1 MTPRGMFRHEMAVQ
15 NYTMSVDSYGQGT
28 KTWATL
34 ATVLGYIENA
44 DGRSIE
50 SVDVTR
56 GQSAY
61 RIVIP
66 WIDLVTIKSRILLR
80 ETGKSDRTLEVT
92 GVVDPD
98 LKRMELHIEAL
109 EVTA

>member
-15 NYTMSVDSYGQGT
+15 NYTMTVDSYGQGT
-28 KTWATL
+28 KSWSTI
-34 ATVLGYIENA
+34 ATVLGFIESA
-44 DGRSIE
+44 DGRTLD
-50 SVDVTR
+50 SVDVIR

-66 WIDLVTIKSRILLR
+66 WVDEVTIKSRILLR
-80 ETGKSDRTLEVT
+80 ETGKTDRALELV

-98 LKRMELHIEAL
+98 LRRIELHIDAL
-109 EVTA
+109 EITA

>member
-15 NYTMSVDSYGQGT
+15 NYSMSVDSYGQGT
-28 KTWATL
+28 KTWSTL

-44 DGRSIE
+44 DGSSIQ

-66 WIDLVTIKSRILLR
+66 W
-80 ETGKSDRTLEVT
+80 
-92 GVVDPD
+92 
-98 LKRMELHIEAL
+98 EL
-109 EVTA
+109 

>member
-15 NYTMSVDSYGQGT
+15 NYSASVDSYGQGT
-28 KTWATL
+28 KTYSTV
-34 ATVLGYIENA
+34 ATVLGYIENT
-44 DGRSIE
+44 DGQTID
-50 SVDVTR
+50 SVDVTK
-56 GQSAY
+56 GQSTY

-66 WIDLVTIKSRILLR
+66 FLDGVTTKSRILLR
-80 ETGKSDRTLEVT
+80 ETGKSDRTLELT

-98 LKRMELHIEAL
+98 LRRMELHIQAL

>member
-15 NYTMSVDSYGQGT
+15 NYSTTIDSYGQGT
-28 KTWATL
+28 KTWATA

-44 DGRSIE
+44 DGRTID
-50 SVDVTR
+50 SVDVMR

-66 WIDLVTIKSRILLR
+66 WIDSVTIKSRILLK
-80 ETGKSDRTLEVT
+80 ETGKTDRTLELT

-98 LKRMELHIEAL
+98 LRRMELHIEAL

>member
-1 MTPRGMFRHEMAVQ
+1 MFRHEMAVQ
-15 NYTMSVDSYGQGT
+15 NYSTTIDSYGQGT
-28 KTWATL
+28 KTWSTAV
-34 ATVLGYIENA
+34 TVLGYIETA
-44 DGRSIE
+44 DGRTID
-50 SVDVTR
+50 SVDVNR

-66 WIDLVTIKSRILLR
+66 WIDSVTIKSRILLR
-80 ETGKSDRTLEVT
+80 ETGKADRTLELT

-98 LKRMELHIEAL
+98 LQRMELHIEAL

>member
-15 NYTMSVDSYGQGT
+15 NYSMSLDSYGQGT
-28 KTWATL
+28 KTWTTA

-44 DGRSIE
+44 DGRSVDA
-50 SVDVTR
+50 VDVTQ
-56 GQSAY
+56 GQTAY

-66 WIDLVTIKSRILLR
+66 WIDSVTIKSRILLR
-80 ETGKSDRTLEVT
+80 ETGKTDRTLELT

-98 LKRMELHIEAL
+98 LRRMELHIEAL

>member
-15 NYTMSVDSYGQGT
+15 NYTVSVDSYGQGT
-28 KTWATL
+28 KTYSTV
-34 ATVLGYIENA
+34 ATVLGYFENA
-44 DGRSIE
+44 DGS
-50 SVDVTR
+50 SVDSVAVTQ

-66 WIDLVTIKSRILLR
+66 WIDAVTIKSRILLR
-80 ETGKSDRTLEVT
+80 ETGRADRTLELT

-98 LKRMELHIEAL
+98 LRRMELHIEAV
-109 EVTA
+109 EVTT

>member
-15 NYTMSVDSYGQGT
+15 NYSTAIDSYGQAT
-28 KTWATL
+28 KTWTTL
-34 ATVLGYIENA
+34 ATVLGFIENA
-44 DGRSIE
+44 DGRSLE
-50 SVDVTR
+50 TVDVTR

-66 WIDLVTIKSRILLR
+66 WIDSVTIKSRVLLR
-80 ETGKSDRTLEVT
+80 ETGKADRTLELT

-98 LKRMELHIEAL
+98 LRRMELHLEAL

>member
-15 NYTMSVDSYGQGT
+15 NYSTTIDSYGQGT
-28 KTWATL
+28 KTWTTAT
-34 ATVLGYIENA
+34 TVLGYIENA
-44 DGRSIE
+44 DGRSID
-50 SVDVTR
+50 SVDVNR

-66 WIDLVTIKSRILLR
+66 WIDSVTIKSRILLK
-80 ETGKSDRTLEVT
+80 ETGKSDRTLELT

-98 LKRMELHIEAL
+98 LRRMELHIEAL

>member
-15 NYTMSVDSYGQGT
+15 NYSVSVDSYGQGT

-34 ATVLGYIENA
+34 TTVLGYIENV
-44 DGRSIE
+44 DGRSID
-50 SVDVTR
+50 SVEVTS

-66 WIDLVTIKSRILLR
+66 WIDSVTVKSRILLR
-80 ETGKSDRTLEVT
+80 ETGKTDRTLELT

-98 LKRMELHIEAL
+98 LRRMELHIEAL